1 MQVNWP
7 GSIGGGA
14 PIAMPRA
21 GIDLRMASRKAAL
34 AFSMKWQRSATWVAS
49 GSVCATA
56 SP

>member
-14 PIAMPRA
+14 PIAMPMA
-21 GIDLRMASRKAAL
+21 GIDLRTASRKAAL
-34 AFSMKWQRSATWVAS
+34 AFSMEWQRSATWVAS
-49 GSVCATA
+49 GSACATA